1 MNITSHHITSHQTQ
15 WLTTAAAH
23 SPPIWLKSHTHT
35 DAILRNWKYW
45 FVPSFPAIVPKSD
58 RSHAK
63 CIGSNNPLPLLP
75 GFDFTSDR
83 VFTECP
89 VGSSNNCVKI
99 FVINVRRQLLKLNV
113 HVVTEK
119 YYTYLED
126 EFENKFKN
134 KSIKYVLQIQKSNRD
149 YYIEKSKKFI
159 KKQKRRNQDK
169 KTVYKIQ
176 KTQNRKYENL
186 HPPFESPYTFGSLIG
201 YWSTIKVV

>member
-1 MNITSHHITSHQTQ
+1 M
-15 WLTTAAAH
+15 
-23 SPPIWLKSHTHT
+23 
-35 DAILRNWKYW
+35 
-45 FVPSFPAIVPKSD
+45 
-58 RSHAK
+58 
-63 CIGSNNPLPLLP
+63 
-75 GFDFTSDR
+75 
-83 VFTECP
+83 
-89 VGSSNNCVKI
+89 
-99 FVINVRRQLLKLNV
+99 NV

-126 EFENKFKN
+126 EFENKFEN

-201 YWSTIKVV
+201 Y